1 MKYILIK
8 FMNTFGE
15 IKKVILQ
22 TGDLESA
29 YRPTKVFMPQ
39 TPQFLISITVNDPLA
54 VLPPVLY
61 LGMLFHT
68 SSHFMTRFLGS

>member
-1 MKYILIK
+1 MKFILIK
-8 FMNTFGE
+8 FMNTFGV
-15 IKKVILQ
+15 IKKSHSSSWWPQVC
-22 TGDLESA
+22 SS
-29 YRPTKVFMPQ
+29 TKVFMPQ

-54 VLPPVLY
+54 VLPPVFY